1 VETEDL
7 PSFIMSS
14 FHICPRFSGNQ
25 LLETPNCTRPKCL
38 EFAGQIGMR
47 HGGFQGGGLQRVRG
61 ATGGRHWLIPDLL
74 GHGLKNLGGNGE

>member
-1 VETEDL
+1 
-7 PSFIMSS
+7 
-14 FHICPRFSGNQ
+14 
-25 LLETPNCTRPKCL
+25 
-38 EFAGQIGMR
+38 MR